1 MLKIEINGKKRQ
13 VEIYG
18 TKEDV
23 WYEAAS
29 GIATLIKN
37 ITEDAKDP
45 KEEKQRFCE
54 YLKSMVRFL
63 LSTTDKEK
71 AELVKEEL
79 KGKENTPAGKIGKL
93 LLALLQVNMEDEA
106 ND

>member
-1 MLKIEINGKKRQ
+1 MLKIEVNGKKRKA
-13 VEIYG
+13 EIYG
-18 TKEDV
+18 TKEEV

-29 GIATLIKN
+29 VIATLIKN

-45 KEEKQRFCE
+45 KEEKQCFCN
-54 YLKSMVRFL
+54 YLKSMVKFQL
-63 LSTTDKEK
+63 TTTDKEK

-79 KGKENTPAGKIGKL
+79 KGIENTPAGAIGKL
-93 LLALLQVNMEDEA
+93 LLALLQVDMEDEV